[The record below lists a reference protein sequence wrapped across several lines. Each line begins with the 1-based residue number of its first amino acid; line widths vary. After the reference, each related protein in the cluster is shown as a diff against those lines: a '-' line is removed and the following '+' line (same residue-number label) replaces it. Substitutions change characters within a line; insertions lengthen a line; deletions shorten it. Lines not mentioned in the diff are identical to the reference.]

1 MMITDNEFDD
11 LNEVA
16 VAPVAPVAPA
26 DGKKKTV
33 KKKAVKKA
41 VKSPPE
47 YRGGT
52 VIHKEESGKVF
63 DIQFANA
70 VKVGIHQKNYFSN
83 DVFDITLRGNVIE
96 LRVKLSEPN
105 KPSVFTT
112 LYNVIH
118 WRMEEA

>member
-1 MMITDNEFDD
+1 MMTDNEFDD
-11 LNEVA
+11 LNEEA
-16 VAPVAPVAPA
+16 IEAPKAPVPKV
-26 DGKKKTV
+26 KTV

-41 VKSPPE
+41 VKSLPE

-52 VIHKEESGKVF
+52 VIHKEESGGKVF

-96 LRVKLSEPN
+96 IRVKLSEPN

>member
-1 MMITDNEFDD
+1 MTDNEFDD
-11 LNEVA
+11 LNEEA
-16 VAPVAPVAPA
+16 IEAPKAPVPKV
-26 DGKKKTV
+26 KTV
-33 KKKAVKKA
+33 KKKAVKKV
-41 VKSPPE
+41 VKVADPVL
-47 YRGGT
+47 R
-52 VIHKEESGKVF
+52 KEESGGKVF

-96 LRVKLSEPN
+96 IRVKLSEPN